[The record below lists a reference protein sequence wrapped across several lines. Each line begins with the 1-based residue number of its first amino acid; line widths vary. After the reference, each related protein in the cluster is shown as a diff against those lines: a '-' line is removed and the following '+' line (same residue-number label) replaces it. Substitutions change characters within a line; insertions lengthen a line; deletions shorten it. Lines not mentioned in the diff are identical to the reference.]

1 MGAAAPRRCLS
12 PSPPPQ
18 SCSSHATRSSDRRGS
33 LLRSPTGRTCSQSKS
48 TSDRKAARHGEQ
60 HARPTEVEAVAR
72 GQGGRG
78 SGPVWVVEE
87 HGFGLAVLKSRT
99 AAVRMVRAVVALLAL
114 VRVAFTRAPDAKDP
128 TCARLSVKVRS
139 AQRHSASWKL
149 EGIGRGC
156 AHVHTRV
163 GPDIHRRAMR
173 ACVERDAAV
182 ALRHQRRR
190 RLRVHPAPHLAPLRG
205 KAVPHRLGHVVDHP
219 VRNDSRWHLEKNVTQ
234 MTAISWQHTRRLP
247 PTARAVASPGPQHP
261 PARLLRTA
269 HGSTPGPRGG
279 RPRGRWSALCA

>member
-1 MGAAAPRRCLS
+1 MKYEVTGIHRRSLHSALLSYRAPSCRQLGPARLARETPPAGRCPSPPARMGAAAPRRCLS

-18 SCSSHATRSSDRRGS
+18 SCPSHATRSSDRRGS

-60 HARPTEVEAVAR
+60 HARPTEAEAMA
-72 GQGGRG
+72 GGGRG

-128 TCARLSVKVRS
+128 TCARLTVKVRS

-149 EGIGRGC
+149 EGIGR
-156 AHVHTRV
+156 
-163 GPDIHRRAMR
+163 
-173 ACVERDAAV
+173 
-182 ALRHQRRR
+182 
-190 RLRVHPAPHLAPLRG
+190 
-205 KAVPHRLGHVVDHP
+205 
-219 VRNDSRWHLEKNVTQ
+219 
-234 MTAISWQHTRRLP
+234 
-247 PTARAVASPGPQHP
+247 
-261 PARLLRTA
+261 LRTCSYEGRA
-269 HGSTPGPRGG
+269 RHSSTRHAGMRG
-279 RPRGRWSALCA
+279 A

>member
-18 SCSSHATRSSDRRGS
+18 FCPSHATRSSDRRGS

-128 TCARLSVKVRS
+128 TCARLTVTVSTKALGKLEAGRNWQGLRTCS
-139 AQRHSASWKL
+139 YEGRARHSSMRHA
-149 EGIGRGC
+149 GMRG
-156 AHVHTRV
+156 A
-163 GPDIHRRAMR
+163 
-173 ACVERDAAV
+173 
-182 ALRHQRRR
+182 
-190 RLRVHPAPHLAPLRG
+190 
-205 KAVPHRLGHVVDHP
+205 
-219 VRNDSRWHLEKNVTQ
+219 
-234 MTAISWQHTRRLP
+234 
-247 PTARAVASPGPQHP
+247 
-261 PARLLRTA
+261 
-269 HGSTPGPRGG
+269 
-279 RPRGRWSALCA
+279 

>member
-18 SCSSHATRSSDRRGS
+18 SCPSHATRSSDRRGS

-60 HARPTEVEAVAR
+60 HARPTEAEAMA
-72 GQGGRG
+72 GGGRG

-128 TCARLSVKVRS
+128 TCARLTVKVRS

-149 EGIGRGC
+149 EGIGGGC

-190 RLRVHPAPHLAPLRG
+190 RLRVHPAPRLAPLRG

-219 VRNDSRWHLEKNVTQ
+219 VRNDSRWHLE
-234 MTAISWQHTRRLP
+234 RRMRPRLQRCRGGVP
-247 PTARAVASPGPQHP
+247 VSPRNSASRGASPPEHIA
-261 PARLLRTA
+261 ARL
-269 HGSTPGPRGG
+269 
-279 RPRGRWSALCA
+279 